1 MYKVCRHIQPNGC
14 CCDAPALKGMPY
26 CYHHD
31 RIHRAYLRQRSAPK
45 NKLELPVL
53 EDRRSILE
61 ALSHVIGALAASR
74 LDGANAGR
82 LIYGLQVA
90 AQYAPQFTSSRPS
103 YDPVESVTL
112 TSDGDELAPAQFEC
126 KDEEDCQT
134 CPYYDECDRK
144 IVADDDEDD
153 EEEEDSENSGD
164 DSDSEDDEDDD
175 DDESTEQLVADAKR
189 LQSVRDA
196 YESGD
201 ALPLARL
208 ISE

>member
-1 MYKVCRHIQPNGC
+1 MYKVCRHIQPDGC
-14 CCDAPALKGMPY
+14 CCEAPALKGLPY

-31 RIHRAYLRQRSAPK
+31 RVNRARLRQRSAPK

-61 ALSHVIGALAASR
+61 ALSHVISALA
-74 LDGANAGR
+74 AGR

-90 AQYAPQFTSSRPS
+90 AQYAPHSAALCS
-103 YDPVESVTL
+103 YGQVQSVTL
-112 TSDGDELAPAQFEC
+112 ITEGDELGTAKFKCDE
-126 KDEEDCQT
+126 EEDCQA

-144 IVADDDEDD
+144 AVT
-153 EEEEDSENSGD
+153 
-164 DSDSEDDEDDD
+164 DDEDDD
-175 DDESTEQLVADAKR
+175 SDKDDEEDGNPKDSSDDSDDEDDDGDDDDSETTQQLIADVEH

-196 YESGD
+196 FESGD
-201 ALPLARL
+201 VLPLVRL